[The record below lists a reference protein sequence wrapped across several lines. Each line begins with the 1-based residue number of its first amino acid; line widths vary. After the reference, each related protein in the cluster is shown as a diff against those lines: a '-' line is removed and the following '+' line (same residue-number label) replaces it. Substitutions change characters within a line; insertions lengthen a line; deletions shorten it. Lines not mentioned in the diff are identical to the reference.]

1 MNGMKKIPPKIF
13 EKFTQNAQQSL
24 RCAEEFACKQV
35 NVFHL
40 LLGVLSLKGS
50 LARNILRTHNIKLK
64 NTESLR
70 NKDKTKFSPTWT
82 SSFKKAIK
90 AAVKKASLLELHYI
104 GTEHLLYGALIS
116 IHKQD
121 SKVPQKYQKCFKPSL
136 SKKLRRRIIDHLEQ
150 IFQSAVSFDEFDLTL
165 SQPLLSHQ
173 QEEAQKLIPRVTSKN
188 KRRARHHLPR
198 FARNLILAAEKGN
211 LDPLIGREKEL
222 KRLIHVLSRRQKNN
236 PLLIAEAGVGKTA
249 LVHGLAQK
257 ISRGEVPSQLIHKQL
272 LTLDLSLL
280 VAGTSYRGDFE
291 RRLKRV
297 IKEARTHNAILFIDE
312 IHNIIGAGSASGS
325 LDAANIL
332 KPTLSEG
339 EIQVIGAT
347 TNSEYRQYISGDRAL
362 ERRFQPIFLR
372 EMTSQAAVK
381 LLQKNKH
388 LFERH
393 FSIYIPSSLIG
404 KLVYLAQKYIPERK
418 LPDKALDLLDEACAQ
433 ASMEEN
439 EIKKM
444 AQYKNLTKRLEKT
457 ETNKFQA
464 AKKDNFKKALIQQKK
479 EKNLQERIGKLE
491 SLPSKKKQKVLTNT
505 HLRQTISQMTNIPL
519 KEIKQ
524 QEKEKL
530 LNLEKNIK
538 KKIIGQNKV
547 VATLCQCLQRSR
559 LRLSGGKRPLG
570 SFLFL
575 GPSGVGKTESAKV
588 AAQQFFPHKESFTRL
603 DMSEFSEQHTVSR
616 LLGAP
621 AGYVGYGEG
630 GQLTERVRNHPYHLI
645 LFDEIEKAHPQVH
658 NLLLQI
664 LEEGTLTDSQGRE
677 VDFKNTIIVIT
688 SNLGSKKFTNT
699 SKEIGFGSK
708 NKQKITKKFTHLRNK
723 VLKQLKQSLR
733 PELLS
738 RIESILVFDPLGK
751 KEVKKIVNLEA
762 GKLKKKLAET
772 QDIELE
778 ITEPACKLLAKKAFD
793 PSQGAR
799 KVRKIIKQK
808 VETPIAQMIIE
819 GKITSPASVKVR
831 KRGAIITFDT

>member
-1 MNGMKKIPPKIF
+1 MRKIPPKIF
-13 EKFTQNAQQSL
+13 QKFTQNAQTGLNAAQDL
-24 RCAEEFACKQV
+24 ARKQV
-35 NVFHL
+35 HVFHL
-40 LLGVLSLKGS
+40 LLGVLSVEGS

-64 NTESLR
+64 NIESLK
-70 NKDKTKFSPTWT
+70 NKSKAKSSLTWT
-82 SSFKKAIK
+82 SSFKKALR

-104 GTEHLLYGALIS
+104 GTEHLLYGALVTIRQQATT
-116 IHKQD
+116 I
-121 SKVPQKYQKCFKPSL
+121 PQKYQKCFTPPL
-136 SKKLRRRIIDHLEQ
+136 SKNLQKKIIDHLEQ
-150 IFQSAVSFDEFDLTL
+150 IFQSAVSFDQFDLTFN
-165 SQPLLSHQ
+165 QPLLSSQ
-173 QEEAQKLIPRVTSKN
+173 QEEAQKLIPLMTSK
-188 KRRARHHLPR
+188 KKTQTRHHLPR
-198 FARNLILAAEKGN
+198 FARNLTLAAEKGN

-222 KRLIHVLSRRQKNN
+222 RRLIHVLSRRQKNN

-257 ISRGEVPSQLIHKQL
+257 MVQGEVPSHLIHKQL

-297 IKEARTHNAILFIDE
+297 IKEARTHRTILFIDE
-312 IHNIIGAGSASGS
+312 IHNIMGAGSASGS

-332 KPTLSEG
+332 KPALSEG

-362 ERRFQPIFLR
+362 ERRFQPIFMR
-372 EMTSQAAVK
+372 EMSPQATVK

-393 FSIYIPSSLIG
+393 FSIYIPSHLAG

-433 ASMEEN
+433 ASMEEK

-444 AQYKNLTKRLEKT
+444 ARYKNLTKKLKKT
-457 ETNKFQA
+457 EANKFQA
-464 AKKDNFKKALIQQKK
+464 VKKDNFKKALAQQRK
-479 EKNLQERIGKLE
+479 EKKLQERIRKLE
-491 SLPSKKKQKVLTNT
+491 CLPSKKRQKVLTVA
-505 HLRQTISQMTNIPL
+505 HVRQTISQMTNIPL
-519 KEIKQ
+519 KEIEK

-530 LNLEKNIK
+530 AGLEKNIK
-538 KKIIGQNKV
+538 EKIIGQDKV

-559 LRLSGGKRPLG
+559 LRLSGSKRPLG

-588 AAQQFFPHKESFTRL
+588 VAQEFFPYKESFTRL

-630 GQLTERVRNHPYHLI
+630 GQLTERVRNHPYHLV

-664 LEEGTLTDSQGRE
+664 LEEGSLTDSQGRE
-677 VDFKNTIIVIT
+677 VDFKNTVIIIT

-699 SKEIGFGSK
+699 SKEIGFESE
-708 NKQKITKKFTHLRNK
+708 NKKVKITKQFSHLRNQ
-723 VLKQLKQSLR
+723 VQNQLKQSLR

-738 RIESILVFDPLGK
+738 RIESILVFNPLGK
-751 KEVKKIVNLEA
+751 KEIKKIVNLEA
-762 GKLKKKLAET
+762 DQLKKELKRT
-772 QDIELE
+772 QNINLE
-778 ITEPACKLLAKKAFD
+778 ITEPASKLLAKKAFD
-793 PSQGAR
+793 PNQGAR
-799 KVRKIIKQK
+799 KVRKIIKQNI
-808 VETPIAQMIIE
+808 ETPIAQKIIE
-819 GKITSPASVKVR
+819 GKIIPPASIKAR
-831 KRGAIITFDT
+831 KQGAKITFDI